1 MLSRHKIVLMQEG
14 LPKRKLPAVEKN
26 IADID
31 PEKDVRV
38 RILGTVI
45 AADESSI
52 IVDDGTGKTEVV
64 FENPDLMGPASV
76 GKRVRVVARVLP
88 LLEGFECRGEAVQDL
103 EGFNIELYRRAKE
116 V

>member
-1 MLSRHKIVLMQEG
+1 MQEG
-14 LPKRKLPAVEKN
+14 LPKRKLPAVEKS
-26 IADID
+26 IVEID

-45 AADESSI
+45 AADESAI

-64 FENPDLMGPASV
+64 FENPDLMGPAGI
-76 GKRVRVVARVLP
+76 GKKVRVIARVLP

-103 EGFNIELYRRAKE
+103 EGFNLELWRKARE
-116 V
+116 L

>member
-1 MLSRHKIVLMQEG
+1 MEQAQ
-14 LPKRKLPAVEKN
+14 LPKRKLPAVEKS
-26 IADID
+26 ISDVD

-38 RILGTVI
+38 RLLGTVI
-45 AADESSI
+45 AADDSSI

-64 FENPDLMGPASV
+64 FENPDLIGSAGV

-103 EGFNIELYRRAKE
+103 EGFNLELYRKAREA
-116 V
+116 